1 MTKSTMIDEK
11 HAKQRK
17 DVLSRLRRAEGQVKA
32 LTRAVEAGA
41 DCRSLVTQ
49 IKAARTA
56 LDAAGKLVLACY
68 LAECADDAPEKQREA
83 IELLVKF

>member
-1 MTKSTMIDEK
+1 MGDAATAPPDNAAHRRE
-11 HAKQRK
+11 
-17 DVLSRLRRAEGQVKA
+17 VLARLRRAEGQVKA

-41 DCRSLVTQ
+41 PCHDLVTQ

-68 LAECADDAPEKQREA
+68 LAECIECSPEKQRAA
-83 IELLVKF
+83 IDLLVRF

>member
-1 MTKSTMIDEK
+1 MLNSTAADK
-11 HAKQRK
+11 TQAQRK

-68 LAECADDAPEKQREA
+68 LAECTEESPLKQREA
-83 IELLVKF
+83 IELLMKF